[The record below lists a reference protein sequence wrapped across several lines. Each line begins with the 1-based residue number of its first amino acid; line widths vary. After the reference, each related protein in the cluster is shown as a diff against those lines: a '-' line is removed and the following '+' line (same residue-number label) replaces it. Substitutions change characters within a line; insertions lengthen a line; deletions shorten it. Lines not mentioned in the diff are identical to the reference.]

1 LKQQLSVL
9 VQQINGS
16 RLTVESHDNWHYVR
30 QSCLPANIFM
40 WSRLLATNNV
50 QPPVGNVA
58 KAVEDEKSET
68 KWIEKK
74 SLDIGTEVLPVE
86 KKPLTDKEPPKVVV
100 MEKKS
105 LMTEAEQQS
114 TKTNMLKE
122 VVNKGTIITISKVGL
137 TTHQRPRVAKFIRSL
152 ETNQNF

>member
-1 LKQQLSVL
+1 
-9 VQQINGS
+9 
-16 RLTVESHDNWHYVR
+16 
-30 QSCLPANIFM
+30 M
-40 WSRLLATNNV
+40 
-50 QPPVGNVA
+50 GNVA